1 MSDAE
6 RIRSGESIGLYND
19 ILQDSPSSAI
29 RRVRSMSQD
38 VADRFAT
45 DIGDDRLD
53 ILLKTITGQAA
64 AEGIAKKPDDDFTD
78 QDWADLR
85 AADF

>member
-6 RIRSGESIGLYND
+6 RIRSGESISLYND
-19 ILQDSPSSAI
+19 ILLDSPSSAI

-38 VADRFAT
+38 AADRFAA

-53 ILLKTITGQAA
+53 TLLKTITGQAA
-64 AEGIAKKPDDDFTD
+64 AEDIAKKPDDDLTD

-85 AADF
+85 AADY

>member
-6 RIRSGESIGLYND
+6 RIRSGESISLYND
-19 ILQDSPSSAI
+19 ILLDNPSSAI
-29 RRVRSMSQD
+29 RRVRGMSREA
-38 VADRFAT
+38 ADRFAA

-53 ILLKTITGQAA
+53 TLLKTITGQAA
-64 AEGIAKKPDDDFTD
+64 AEDIAKKPDEDLTD

-85 AADF
+85 AADY